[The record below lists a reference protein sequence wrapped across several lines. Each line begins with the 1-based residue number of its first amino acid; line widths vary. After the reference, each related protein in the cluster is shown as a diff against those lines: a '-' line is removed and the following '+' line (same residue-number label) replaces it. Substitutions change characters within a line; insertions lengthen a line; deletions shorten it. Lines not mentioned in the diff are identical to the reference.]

1 MHISENWLREW
12 SNPALNTEELCERL
26 TLAGL
31 EIGTVEPA
39 APPLEQ
45 VVVGEILSTASHP
58 NADRLKL
65 CKVDIGQPEPLDI
78 VCGAPNARDK
88 LKVAVALVGA
98 RLPGDL
104 KIKKSKI
111 RGEVSF
117 GMLCSGKELELDL
130 DGAGI
135 IELPEDAPPGIA
147 LDEYLRL
154 ADHIL
159 EVELTPNRGDCL
171 SAMGLARD
179 LAAITN
185 THLQPPTQSSVPA
198 TLSDRPQIEISAPDA
213 CPRYAGRILR
223 NVNSDAPTPI
233 WMQEKLRRSGIR
245 SLGLII
251 DITNFVMLELGQPM
265 HAFDLDK
272 LSGGITVRMANAGE
286 SITLLNGDEKQLDS
300 DTLLIA
306 DQSGPIAAAGIMGGA
321 ESAVSEQTRNLLLES
336 AWFAPAAIAGRA
348 RDMGLHTDASHRF
361 ERGVDPAI
369 QQLAIERATEL
380 ILELAGGECGPV
392 VEQCID
398 AHLPS
403 PAKVLFQPA
412 TIGKRLGMEISEKQI
427 GDILQRLGIDLE
439 QQGTDWVATPPSW
452 RFDIAIAADLVEEIA
467 RVVGYDAIPA
477 QMPPLTAL
485 MSPVSDT
492 QQDSDRLVDALVDR
506 GYQEAI
512 TYSFVDPQLQQLF
525 NPEQTATVELIN
537 PLSSELSQ
545 MRRSL
550 WPGLVNALQFNLHR
564 QQNRIKLFEIG
575 QVFNPFDKEV
585 LQPTV
590 ISSIITGPLR
600 PESWAEEQKSVDFFD
615 LKGDVEYLLQSTG
628 SAADFAIE
636 AGRHA
641 ALHPGRSAQIKQGE
655 DSVGWLGELHPNIA
669 AELGISGRV
678 YLSELMIEPLL
689 QRALPAYQTVSR
701 FPSLRRDLALLV
713 DMSVT
718 AASLEQSVR
727 KAAGQDLQEFRVF
740 DVYQGT
746 AIAPNKKSIAVG
758 MSIGNST
765 RTLTDDEVEALVQR
779 VLEALERDHGARL
792 RD

>member
-1 MHISENWLREW
+1 M
-12 SNPALNTEELCERL
+12 
-26 TLAGL
+26 
-31 EIGTVEPA
+31 
-39 APPLEQ
+39 
-45 VVVGEILSTASHP
+45 
-58 NADRLKL
+58 
-65 CKVDIGQPEPLDI
+65 
-78 VCGAPNARDK
+78 
-88 LKVAVALVGA
+88 
-98 RLPGDL
+98 
-104 KIKKSKI
+104 
-111 RGEVSF
+111 
-117 GMLCSGKELELDL
+117 
-130 DGAGI
+130 
-135 IELPEDAPPGIA
+135 
-147 LDEYLRL
+147 
-154 ADHIL
+154 
-159 EVELTPNRGDCL
+159 
-171 SAMGLARD
+171 
-179 LAAITN
+179 
-185 THLQPPTQSSVPA
+185 
-198 TLSDRPQIEISAPDA
+198 
-213 CPRYAGRILR
+213 
-223 NVNSDAPTPI
+223 
-233 WMQEKLRRSGIR
+233 
-245 SLGLII
+245 
-251 DITNFVMLELGQPM
+251 MLELGQPM

>member
-427 GDILQRLGIDLE
+427 GDILRRLGIDLE

-746 AIAPNKKSIAVG
+746 AIAANKKSIAVG

>member
-427 GDILQRLGIDLE
+427 GDILRRLGIDLE
-439 QQGTDWVATPPSW
+439 QQGIDWVATPPSW

>member
-427 GDILQRLGIDLE
+427 GDILRRLGIDLE

>member
-427 GDILQRLGIDLE
+427 GDILRRLGIDLE

-689 QRALPAYQTVSR
+689 HRALPAYQTVSR